1 MAGDRQG
8 FRASLLE
15 KNSSPAES
23 QRICF
28 LGSGQH
34 CNAITEDDIR
44 NKKDSL
50 YSDSRALPPE
60 DAVPEQDS
68 PQDPSWFF
76 DKSLR
81 PDQRTPENAVPRETV
96 LKEQDSAKGP
106 NSFFD
111 QIVKRVRG
119 TTAKESSGEE
129 AQDLLT
135 RAKAK
140 EQATREA
147 EEKLESEMQAVQ
159 VAKEKSKA
167 EEQAARELEEKLK
180 AEVQA
185 AQVAKEKSKA
195 AEQAARELEEKLKAE
210 VQAAQVAKEKI
221 KAEKP
226 ATKEAQQRE
235 AQELVENAKVLGRD
249 TQDSQSC
256 VSLSK
261 P

>member
-1 MAGDRQG
+1 M
-8 FRASLLE
+8 
-15 KNSSPAES
+15 
-23 QRICF
+23 
-28 LGSGQH
+28 
-34 CNAITEDDIR
+34 
-44 NKKDSL
+44 

-81 PDQRTPENAVPRETV
+81 PDQRTPENAVPRETIPE
-96 LKEQDSAKGP
+96 EQDSAKGP

-129 AQDLLT
+129 AQDLLA

-147 EEKLESEMQAVQ
+147 EEKLESEMKVAQ
-159 VAKEKSKA
+159 VATEKSQV

-185 AQVAKEKSKA
+185 AQLAKEQSKS
-195 AEQAARELEEKLKAE
+195 AEQAARELEEKLKVE
-210 VQAAQVAKEKI
+210 VQAAQVAKEQS
-221 KAEKP
+221 KAEEP

-235 AQELVENAKVLGRD
+235 AQELLENAMDMGTEEAIEAYDEAISRFQEAKEAALEKQVA
-249 TQDSQSC
+249 
-256 VSLSK
+256 K
-261 P
+261 AAAKKEA

>member
-1 MAGDRQG
+1 MAGDRQR
-8 FRASLLE
+8 FRASLLG

-34 CNAITEDDIR
+34 WNDITEDDIR
-44 NKKDSL
+44 SKKDSL
-50 YSDSRALPPE
+50 YIDARVLSQK
-60 DAVPEQDS
+60 DAVHTPDS
-68 PQDPSWFF
+68 PQDPTWFF
-76 DKSLR
+76 DKALKPGQR
-81 PDQRTPENAVPRETV
+81 PTKKEVPGETI

-119 TTAKESSGEE
+119 TVAKESSGEE
-129 AQDLLT
+129 AQALLA

-185 AQVAKEKSKA
+185 AQLAKEQSKA

-210 VQAAQVAKEKI
+210 AQAAQVAKEKS
-221 KAEKP
+221 KAEQP
-226 ATKEAQQRE
+226 A
-235 AQELVENAKVLGRD
+235 
-249 TQDSQSC
+249 
-256 VSLSK
+256 
-261 P
+261 